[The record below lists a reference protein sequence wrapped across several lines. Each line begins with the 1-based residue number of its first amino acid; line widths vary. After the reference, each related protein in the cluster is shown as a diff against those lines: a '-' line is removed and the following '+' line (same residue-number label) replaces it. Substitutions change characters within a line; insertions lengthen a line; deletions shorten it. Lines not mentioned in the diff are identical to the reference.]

1 MSVTIHFPKNRLAEL
16 TGRFGGMKRD
26 EAVAAAAGA
35 LDTLRPEADRRIEA
49 AIVQLEEMAFDAKG
63 AQSIPGDLSP
73 AQMRTFLPVADRIV
87 TLTGTYGYRAL
98 DHAAKSLCDLIAGL
112 IEAGRGDLA
121 SIRVHV
127 RTIRMVAPSSPSLPE
142 QHIDVLLFELQ
153 KLLDHHGIVPPPPD
167 EGSESAVA
175 SARDLKLV

>member
-26 EAVAAAAGA
+26 EAVAAATREI
-35 LDTLRPEADRRIEA
+35 DTLRPEADKRIAA
-49 AIVQLEEMAFDAKG
+49 AIARLEQMVFDAK
-63 AQSIPGDLSP
+63 P
-73 AQMRTFLPVADRIV
+73 ANGEIAMKSLLPVADQIV

-98 DHAAKSLCDLIAGL
+98 DHAAKSLCDLLGGL
-112 IEAGRGDLA
+112 IAAGKSDLA

-127 RTIRMVAPSSPSLPE
+127 RTIRMIAPSSPSLPE
-142 QHIDVLLFELQ
+142 QHTEVLLFELQ

-175 SARDLKLV
+175 SARELKLV

>member
-1 MSVTIHFPKNRLAEL
+1 MTVTIHFPKNRLAEL
-16 TGRFGGMKRD
+16 TSRFGGMKRD
-26 EAVAAAAGA
+26 EAVAAA
-35 LDTLRPEADRRIEA
+35 LREIDTLRPEAEKRIEA
-49 AIVQLEEMAFDAKG
+49 AITRLEEMAFDGKG
-63 AQSIPGDLSP
+63 AVTAATLKS
-73 AQMRTFLPVADRIV
+73 FLPVADQIV

-98 DHAAKSLCDLIAGL
+98 DHAAKSLCDLLVGL
-112 IEAGRGDLA
+112 IAAGKDDLA

-142 QHIDVLLFELQ
+142 QHIEVLLFELQ

-175 SARDLKLV
+175 GARELKLV